1 MIDLFYIKIA
11 NPIWSFLI
19 NCLYW
24 LFHFY
29 KLPSALKERNII
41 SMKAQVFAE
50 IPGLLKKVTYTK
62 DSWKDWTPWIITLIA
77 RDFKDDCDGSARLG
91 KFLFKCAGYKSKIK
105 SLRGK
110 TGHAICVTNDHKW
123 MVSNNELIDIKG
135 KPILSFFNNKY
146 DKIL

>member
-50 IPGLLKKVTYTK
+50 IPGLLKKVTYTP

-77 RDFKDDCDGSARLG
+77 RDFKDDCDGSAVFG

-110 TGHAICVTNDHKW
+110 TGHAICVTNDGKY
-123 MVSNNELIDIKG
+123 MISNNQLIELNGVSPLKYFDG
-135 KPILSFFNNKY
+135 RYNKV
-146 DKIL
+146 I